1 MMKTPSTPQRVI
13 FVRQGF
19 SQRDEWRSALP
30 GAALL
35 AVSADDVGLD
45 APDELPTG
53 STIWCG
59 SAGPTVR
66 TAPRLAQDA

>member
-1 MMKTPSTPQRVI
+1 MKTPSTPRRAI
-13 FVRQGF
+13 FVRHGF

-35 AVSADDVGLD
+35 AVGADDVGLD
-45 APDELPTG
+45 APDELPAG
-53 STIWCG
+53 SAIWCG

-66 TAPRLAQDA
+66 TAARVAQDA